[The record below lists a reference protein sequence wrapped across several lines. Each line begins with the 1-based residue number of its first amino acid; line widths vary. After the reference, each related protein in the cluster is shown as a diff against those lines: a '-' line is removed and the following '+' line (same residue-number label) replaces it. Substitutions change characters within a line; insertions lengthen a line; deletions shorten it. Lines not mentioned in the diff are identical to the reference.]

1 MKKLAFLL
9 ASAAFIMLS
18 ALPANATSS
27 QSTFLRWKV
36 YTGAEYSPDSLF
48 QSIEKHNKLLMEKNE
63 AITIYGGLDTKGVIR
78 FLEIYPNADVCKTS
92 DADSTIQKS
101 LMQLQNFSTNI
112 HTLDAHPFLLASKQ
126 SGTAD
131 RVRMARLVIDPN
143 HLEEYKKYLAEEIK
157 NSVANEP
164 GVLALLATTETT
176 HPNIFHLLELYRDEH
191 AYNEHIAGKYFQK
204 YNLATQGMITEKSL
218 IVNIPHAVEIKANNL
233 Q

>member
-1 MKKLAFLL
+1 MKKLAVLL

-18 ALPANATSS
+18 ALPAHAASS

-36 YTGAEYSPDSLF
+36 YTGAEYSPDRLF
-48 QSIEKHNKLLMEKNE
+48 QSIEQHNNLLMEKNE
-63 AITIYGGLDTKGVIR
+63 AITVYGGLDTKGVIR
-78 FLEIYPNADVCKTS
+78 VLEIYPNADTCKTS
-92 DADSTIQKS
+92 DADAAVKKS
-101 LMQLQNFSTNI
+101 LMQLQNLSANI
-112 HTLDAHPFLLASKQ
+112 HTLDAQPFLLASKQ

-143 HLEEYKKYLAEEIK
+143 QLEAYKKYLAEEIK

-164 GVLALLATTETT
+164 GVLALLATTETA
-176 HPNIFHLLELYRDEH
+176 HPNIFHLLELYRDEQ

-218 IVNIPHAVEIKANNL
+218 IVNIPHAVQIKANNL